1 MKTKKILETL
11 VLAALCSGT
20 AYAAPISLLNA
31 SISASYNSA
40 ASGML
45 GIDFLAG
52 DSAVQN
58 VNGIV
63 DGAEF
68 LTSDFQFGFDFSNA
82 GALTV
87 FANGPVAAGAYT
99 MRFDFGNSLA
109 SAITGFALVDGSAI
123 GGVPNLKVIDG
134 HTIELVLSNVT
145 WSSDFA
151 AMTTQLST
159 SAATALPEPGSS
171 AIVLAGI
178 AGLALARRSRKPRA

>member
-1 MKTKKILETL
+1 MKTRKILETL
-11 VLAALCSGT
+11 ALAALCTGT
-20 AYAAPISLLNA
+20 ACADPISLQNA
-31 SISASYNSA
+31 SISATYNAA

-45 GIDFLAG
+45 GIDFLDG
-52 DSAVQN
+52 KSAIQN

-68 LTSDFQFGFDFSNA
+68 LTSDFLFGFDFTDT

-87 FANGPVAAGAYT
+87 FANGPVAAGNYT

-109 SAITGFALVDGSAI
+109 KAITGFALVDGSAI
-123 GGVPNLKVIDG
+123 GGIPNLKVIDG

-159 SAATALPEPGSS
+159 SAATAVPEPGSTT
-171 AIVLAGI
+171 IVLAGI

>member
-11 VLAALCSGT
+11 ALAALCSGT
-20 AYAAPISLLNA
+20 AYAAPISLQNA
-31 SISASYNSA
+31 SISATYNSA

-45 GIDFLAG
+45 GIDFLDG
-52 DSAVQN
+52 KSAIQN

-68 LTSDFQFGFDFSNA
+68 LTSDLQFGFDFTNA

-87 FANGPVAAGAYT
+87 FANGPVAAGNYI

-123 GGVPNLKVIDG
+123 GGIPNLKIIDP

-159 SAATALPEPGSS
+159 SAANALPEPGSTT
-171 AIVLAGI
+171 IVLAGI